1 MLQIRPSRPLNKELK
16 SIVEE
21 TKQPVETMMRNG
33 PLTEN
38 VQQVKELI
46 DRLSAKFQN
55 EDGKIEESFELYH
68 DQFSESFDKIQPS
81 MYDEF
86 DE

>member
-1 MLQIRPSRPLNKELK
+1 
-16 SIVEE
+16 
-21 TKQPVETMMRNG
+21 MRNG

-46 DRLSAKFQN
+46 KRISAKFQN
-55 EDGKIEESFELYH
+55 EDGKIEEFYELYQ
-68 DQFSESFDKIQPS
+68 DQFSESFDRIQPS